1 MLSNV
6 ADNDVFKRTLYDK
19 LVTDV
24 NAIDAKTRSSSG
36 LVTKIQRSS
45 GKQGI

>member
-6 ADNDVFKRTLYDK
+6 ADNVFKRTLYDK
-19 LVTDV
+19 LATDV